1 MKRLLY
7 ILLCLPLWLACT
19 DEHIPTSY
27 HEVEEGTPV
36 ELRMSVALGEMNIAS
51 SRAFGDYIADYPS
64 LWVVAFD
71 KDGYLVEYAKATGL
85 KRLEGGTLHET
96 EFSVILHATSEP
108 RTLHFIANYTD
119 GDEKLSL
126 EYGHESNV
134 IGSLTVGNKK
144 DVYWHRKVLSEGI
157 NTQSEYIAANFRR
170 IPLLRNFAKI
180 TVEVDSKVK
189 NFTLTGFYVLN
200 VPTSGTVAPYSNG
213 AFVDYMSNE
222 EGKTEEA
229 KTYEK
234 LNEENY
240 IGTMP
245 DDVGYGQNGSS
256 IDWVKVTEEEPG
268 SFYMYENTYKGV
280 ENKTTSILIKG
291 KFGDSSTE
299 TYYRADLT
307 LSNVATGLSEY
318 YHILRNFHY
327 QLNITSV
334 IAAGKGTPEA
344 AIEAPANNNL
354 SGSVQ
359 VQNLSNISNG
369 TAKLEVSYTDMVLVS
384 TDKVTL
390 KYRFITNVGTGSVN
404 NNRIMIYKEDGNVI
418 DTYTVAQSNELDENG
433 NDTGWRVI
441 TITPVGT
448 LPASAQKQKITL
460 YDEETMLRREV
471 TYTLRSKLDMVVNCT
486 PKVESI
492 TGESV
497 VVNICIP
504 DKLNENLFPLEFA
517 IEAQTVET
525 SSSLKQYISPAKT
538 EVMSVT
544 TGGSIVTGYEGQ
556 RSYQYIKE
564 LTYETYKQL
573 QVEESK
579 RVFPVNFVTNTA
591 NSASTVYVDNK
602 YFNKG
607 SDFFVNT
614 LPALVDTEFYGVGKD
629 VFYMYEATAAG
640 TYTLTATN
648 ATFGTSGESISVRLG
663 KDDIYETVLK
673 TTTWSDHTSVQ
684 VGSSTKPGTTTRNK
698 LAMKATST
706 SGEGL
711 VASTELH
718 VYLSEDAA
726 KAMTDASYGKFT
738 NGTLTTSYKAII
750 TANGLQETTPLYF
763 AYGKGDYVYVAST
776 TAEALAEGTATLNF
790 VGHEKPLVW
799 SAELIGEQYYGG
811 LNFGGQK
818 HSNAVKTV
826 TLNLETNIPGT
837 YTVTFNEVNTQNSNS
852 PYSETKTITVEEGY
866 TTGTATYSTN
876 DWSGAISATVTYKK
890 DANSVAET
898 LDVDGDKRNVLHI
911 KANSITGNNL
921 SDTQDIK
928 ISTNAITNNWNS
940 ATALIVT
947 NKKELEGNGIEI
959 EIDTLGWNTIYYINY
974 LYDRTYSSDR
984 YYRKDIYVYQLTSN
998 EDINGFQYY

>member
-19 DEHIPTSY
+19 DEHIPASN

-51 SRAFGDYIADYPS
+51 SRAFGDDIADFPS

-85 KRLEGGTLHET
+85 KRLAGGTLHET

-119 GDEKLSL
+119 DTKNEKLNL

-134 IGSLTVGNKK
+134 IGSLTVSGKH

-180 TVEVDSKVK
+180 TVGVDSKVK

-245 DDVGYGQNGSS
+245 DDVEYGQNGSS

-291 KFGDSSTE
+291 IFGDSSTE

-318 YHILRNFHY
+318 YHILRNFYY

-334 IAAGKGTPEA
+334 IAAGKDTPEA

-390 KYRFITNVGTGSVN
+390 KYRFLTNVADTTSHA
-404 NNRIMIYKEDGNVI
+404 NNRVQIYKPDGTVI
-418 DTYTVAQSNELDENG
+418 DRYTVATSNETYKDANG
-433 NDTGWRVI
+433 TINTSSWRVI

-460 YDEETMLRREV
+460 YDVETKLRREV
-471 TYTLRSKLDMVVNCT
+471 TYTLRPKLDMVVNCT
-486 PKVESI
+486 PKVES
-492 TGESV
+492 TAGESV

-504 DKLNENLFPLEFA
+504 NNLNENLFPLEFA
-517 IEAQTVET
+517 IESQTSET
-525 SSSLKQYISPAKT
+525 SSTLKQYISPNKS
-538 EVMSVT
+538 EVMSVK

-564 LTYETYKQL
+564 LTYEDYTKL
-573 QVEESK
+573 QVVDGK

-614 LPALVDTEFYGVGKD
+614 LPALVDTEYYGVGKD
-629 VFYMYEATAAG
+629 VFYMYKATEAG

-648 ATFGTSGESISVRLG
+648 ATFGTSGESISVTLEAN
-663 KDDIYETVLK
+663 DIYETVLK
-673 TTTWSDHTSVQ
+673 TTTWSNHTSVE
-684 VGSSTKPGTTTRNK
+684 VGNRTMPGATTRNK
-698 LAMKATST
+698 LAMRAAST
-706 SGEGL
+706 SGDGL

-750 TANGLQETTPLYF
+750 TADGLQETTPLYF
-763 AYGKGDYVYVAST
+763 AYGNGDYVYVAST
-776 TAEALAEGTATLNF
+776 TAEALAEGTAVLTF
-790 VGHEKPLVW
+790 AQYEKPLEM
-799 SAELIGEQYYGG
+799 SAEFGNGTQYYGTG
-811 LNFGGQK
+811 
-818 HSNAVKTV
+818 KTF
-826 TLNLETNIPGT
+826 TLTFTTNKAGT
-837 YTVTFNEVNTQNSNS
+837 YTLASDVLTFTSSDVSINNSNQFTVNAAGTYKFTCTTTTWSTKASVTITPVSPLTGKPVSDEGEERTWLQIGKLSCSSNS
-852 PYSETKTITVEEGY
+852 PSSNNTVYLRNSANQNIGNWGWSQI
-866 TTGTATYSTN
+866 TTGTAEVQIKNLGQNDSGYYFRYST
-876 DWSGAISATVTYKK
+876 TVGMWTTNY
-890 DANSVAET
+890 NSE
-898 LDVDGDKRNVLHI
+898 
-911 KANSITGNNL
+911 
-921 SDTQDIK
+921 
-928 ISTNAITNNWNS
+928 
-940 ATALIVT
+940 
-947 NKKELEGNGIEI
+947 
-959 EIDTLGWNTIYYINY
+959 
-974 LYDRTYSSDR
+974 
-984 YYRKDIYVYQLTSN
+984 QLTAAQ
-998 EDINGFQYY
+998 INADTAIHFTREGW

>member
-19 DEHIPTSY
+19 DEHIPASN

-36 ELRMSVALGEMNIAS
+36 ELRMSVALGEMNTVS
-51 SRAFGDYIADYPS
+51 SRAMGDDIADYPS

-85 KRLEGGTLHET
+85 TRLEGGTLPET

-157 NTQSEYIAANFRR
+157 NSDQTYITANFRR

-180 TVEVDSKVK
+180 TVGVDQKVT
-189 NFTLTGFYVLN
+189 NFILTGFYVLN

-256 IDWVKVTEEEPG
+256 IDWVKVTKEKPG

-334 IAAGKGTPEA
+334 IAAGKDTPEA

-359 VQNLSNISNG
+359 VQNLSNISDG
-369 TAKLEVSYTDMVLVS
+369 TAKLEVSYTDMVMVS

-390 KYRFITNVGTGSVN
+390 KYRFLTNLSNENSVANDRIT
-404 NNRIMIYKEDGNVI
+404 IYNPGGEVI
-418 DTYTVAQSNELDENG
+418 DEILDSEQ
-433 NDTGWRVI
+433 DEDGWRVQ
-441 TITPVGT
+441 TITPVGS
-448 LPASAQKQKITL
+448 LPTSTKEQTFTL
-460 YDEETMLRREV
+460 YDITTKLRREV
-471 TYTLRSKLDMVVNCT
+471 KYTLRPKLDMVVNCT
-486 PKVESI
+486 PYVEE
-492 TGESV
+492 GAGKSV
-497 VVNICIP
+497 EVDICIP
-504 DKLNENLFPLEFA
+504 DRLNENLFPLEFA
-517 IEAQTVET
+517 IEANT
-525 SSSLKQYISPAKT
+525 SVPSSTLKQYLSPAKT
-538 EVMSVT
+538 EVMSVK
-544 TGGSIVTGYEGQ
+544 TGGSIVPGFIGQ
-556 RSYQYIKE
+556 KSYQYIKE
-564 LTYETYKQL
+564 LTYEDYLKL
-573 QVEESK
+573 SIEDSK
-579 RVFPVNFVTNTA
+579 RVLKVDFVTNIA
-591 NSASTVYVDNK
+591 VSASMVYVENK

-607 SDFFVNT
+607 NDFFVNVN
-614 LPALVDTEFYGVGKD
+614 PAIVDMGYYGAGKD
-629 VFYMYEATAAG
+629 LSVVFTAKSTADH
-640 TYTLTATN
+640 TITATN
-648 ATFGTSGESISVRLG
+648 ATPATQTVSLSQGDT
-663 KDDIYETVLK
+663 YEAILK
-673 TTTWSDHTSVQ
+673 TSTWNAPTTVNITGFNALTSTAV
-684 VGSSTKPGTTTRNK
+684 RNK
-698 LAMKATST
+698 LAMKAAST
-706 SGEGL
+706 SGTGL
-711 VASTELH
+711 TSATELY
-718 VYLSEDAA
+718 VYASE
-726 KAMTDASYGKFT
+726 TDAKKMAETNLYKVT
-738 NGTLTTSYKAII
+738 NGTLTSTYDAVIVRDNL
-750 TANGLQETTPLYF
+750 TENTLLYF
-763 AYGKGDYVYVAST
+763 AYETAEYIYVASA
-776 TAEALAEGTATLNF
+776 TAKALAEGTAVLTF
-790 VGHEKPLVW
+790 VGYEKPLKW
-799 SAELIGEQYYGG
+799 SAELIGEQYYGVG
-811 LNFGGQK
+811 
-818 HSNAVKTV
+818 KTV
-826 TLNLETNIPGT
+826 TLTLTTNKPGT
-837 YTVTFNEVNTQNSNS
+837 YNVTFKEGNNNGDTA
-852 PYSETKTITVEEGY
+852 TITVLEGF
-866 TTGTATYSTN
+866 TTGSATYSTKS
-876 DWSGAISATVTYKK
+876 WSDAISAVVTSAKNEQLNVAGDERTWLQIGKLTCPNGDNPPNSNTTVYLRRNT
-890 DANSVAET
+890 NNNQNIGNGWTWGEITNGTAE
-898 LDVDGDKRNVLHI
+898 VQI
-911 KANSITGNNL
+911 NNL
-921 SDTQDIK
+921 GQ
-928 ISTNAITNNWNS
+928 
-940 ATALIVT
+940 
-947 NKKELEGNGIEI
+947 
-959 EIDTLGWNTIYYINY
+959 
-974 LYDRTYSSDR
+974 
-984 YYRKDIYVYQLTSN
+984 N
-998 EDINGFQYY
+998 EVNPKSWTV

>member
-19 DEHIPTSY
+19 DEHIPASN

-51 SRAFGDYIADYPS
+51 SRTMSDDIADYPS

-157 NTQSEYIAANFRR
+157 NTNQTYVAANFRR

-180 TVEVDSKVK
+180 TVGVDENVT

-245 DDVGYGQNGSS
+245 DDVEYGQNGSS
-256 IDWVKVTEEEPG
+256 IVWVTVTEEEPG

-307 LSNVATGLSEY
+307 LPNVATGLSEY

-359 VQNLSNISNG
+359 VQNLSNISDG

-404 NNRIMIYKEDGNVI
+404 NDRIMIYKEDGNVI

-448 LPASAQKQKITL
+448 LPTPAQKQKITL
-460 YDEETMLRREV
+460 YDDETMLRREV
-471 TYTLRSKLDMVVNCT
+471 TYTLRTKLDMVVNCT
-486 PKVESI
+486 PYVEE
-492 TGESV
+492 GAGKSV
-497 VVNICIP
+497 EVDICIP
-504 DKLNENLFPLEFA
+504 DRLNENLFPLEFA
-517 IEAQTVET
+517 IEANT
-525 SSSLKQYISPAKT
+525 SVPSSTLKQYLSPAKT
-538 EVMSVT
+538 EVMSVK
-544 TGGSIVTGYEGQ
+544 TGGSIVPGFIGQ
-556 RSYQYIKE
+556 KSYQYIKE
-564 LTYETYKQL
+564 LTYEDYLKL
-573 QVEESK
+573 SIEDSK
-579 RVFPVNFVTNTA
+579 RVLKVDFVTNIA
-591 NSASTVYVDNK
+591 VSASMVYVENK

-607 SDFFVNT
+607 NDFFVNVN
-614 LPALVDTEFYGVGKD
+614 PAIVDMGYYGAGKD
-629 VFYMYEATAAG
+629 LSVVFTAKSTAFH
-640 TYTLTATN
+640 TITATN
-648 ATFGTSGESISVRLG
+648 ATPATQTVSLSQGDT
-663 KDDIYETVLK
+663 YEAILK
-673 TTTWSDHTSVQ
+673 TSTWNAPTTVNITGFNALTSTAV
-684 VGSSTKPGTTTRNK
+684 RNK
-698 LAMKATST
+698 LAMKAAST
-706 SGEGL
+706 SGTGL
-711 VASTELH
+711 TSATELY
-718 VYLSEDAA
+718 VYASE
-726 KAMTDASYGKFT
+726 TDAKKMAETNLYKVT
-738 NGTLTTSYKAII
+738 NGTLTSTYDAVIVRDNL
-750 TANGLQETTPLYF
+750 TENTLLYF
-763 AYGKGDYVYVAST
+763 AYETAEYIYVASA
-776 TAEALAEGTATLNF
+776 TAKALAEGTAVLTF
-790 VGHEKPLVW
+790 VGYEKPLKW
-799 SAELIGEQYYGG
+799 SAELIGEQYYGVG
-811 LNFGGQK
+811 
-818 HSNAVKTV
+818 KTV
-826 TLNLETNIPGT
+826 TLTLTTNKPGT
-837 YTVTFNEVNTQNSNS
+837 YNVTFA
-852 PYSETKTITVEEGY
+852 ETG
-866 TTGTATYSTN
+866 TTGGTRTIKVLEGSTIGSATYSTQS
-876 DWSGAISATVTYKK
+876 WSGAISAVVTSAKNEK
-890 DANSVAET
+890 
-898 LDVDGDKRNVLHI
+898 LDVSGDSRNVLKITASIANNNSDAENYITNSSNSDTNITIKSNNNDYGGTTYGTI
-911 KANSITGNNL
+911 KAEALMNGTAEITYNGLAATQTIYFRFSYYYVRRGSANSTAEDATGTGN
-921 SDTQDIK
+921 
-928 ISTNAITNNWNS
+928 ITFN
-940 ATALIVT
+940 
-947 NKKELEGNGIEI
+947 
-959 EIDTLGWNTIYYINY
+959 
-974 LYDRTYSSDR
+974 
-984 YYRKDIYVYQLTSN
+984 
-998 EDINGFQYY
+998 

>member
-19 DEHIPTSY
+19 DEHIPASN

-51 SRAFGDYIADYPS
+51 SRTMSDDIADYPS

-85 KRLEGGTLHET
+85 ERLEGGTLHET
-96 EFSVILHATSEP
+96 KFSVILHATSEP

-119 GDEKLSL
+119 DTKDEKLNL

-134 IGSLTVGNKK
+134 IGSLTVSGKH
-144 DVYWHRKVLSEGI
+144 DVYWHRKVLSGGI
-157 NTQSEYIAANFRR
+157 NTNPDYIAANFRR

-180 TVEVDSKVK
+180 TVSENLE
-189 NFTLTGFYVLN
+189 NFELTGFYVLN

-213 AFVDYMSNE
+213 AFVDYMSE
-222 EGKTEEA
+222 EKAETA
-229 KTYEK
+229 KTYQELK
-234 LNEENY
+234 DENY

-245 DDVGYGQNGSS
+245 DDVEYNQDGSS
-256 IDWVKVTEEEPG
+256 ISWGTT
-268 SFYMYENTYKGV
+268 SFYMYENTYRG
-280 ENKTTSILIKG
+280 EEQETTSILIKG
-291 KFGDSSTE
+291 KFGGSTNPE

-307 LSNVATGLSEY
+307 LPNVATGLSEY

-334 IAAGKGTPEA
+334 IAAGKDNAQA

-359 VQNLSNISNG
+359 VQNLSNISDG

-390 KYRFITNVGTGSVN
+390 KYRFLTNVADTTSHA
-404 NNRIMIYKEDGNVI
+404 NNRVQIYKPDGTVI
-418 DTYTVAQSNELDENG
+418 DSYTVATSNETYKDANG
-433 NDTGWRVI
+433 ATKTSSWRVI

-448 LPASAQKQKITL
+448 LPASRQVQKITL
-460 YDEETMLRREV
+460 YDEETKLRREV
-471 TYTLRSKLDMVVNCT
+471 TYTLRPKLDMVVNCT
-486 PKVESI
+486 PKVES
-492 TGESV
+492 TAGESV

-517 IEAQTVET
+517 IESQTSET
-525 SSSLKQYISPAKT
+525 SSTLKQYISPNKS
-538 EVMSVT
+538 EVMSVK

-564 LTYETYKQL
+564 LTYEDYTKL
-573 QVEESK
+573 QVVDGK

-591 NSASTVYVDNK
+591 YSASTVYVDNK

-614 LPALVDTEFYGVGKD
+614 LPALVDTEYYGVGKD

-648 ATFGTSGESISVRLG
+648 ATFGTSTESEISVTLE

-684 VGSSTKPGTTTRNK
+684 VGSSTKTGATTRNK
-698 LAMKATST
+698 LAMKAAST

-738 NGTLTTSYKAII
+738 NGTLTTSYNSVI
-750 TANGLQETTPLYF
+750 TANDLAEDTNVWF
-763 AYGKGDYVYVAST
+763 AYQNGGYIYYDST
-776 TAEALAEGTATLNF
+776 TAGALANGTAQLEFTNR
-790 VGHEKPLVW
+790 VEIPLEW
-799 SAELIGEQYYGG
+799 SAELTGEQYYGSG
-811 LNFGGQK
+811 
-818 HSNAVKTV
+818 KTV
-826 TLNLETNIPGT
+826 TLTLTTNKPGT
-837 YTVTFNEVNTQNSNS
+837 YSVAFV
-852 PYSETKTITVEEGY
+852 ETGSDGDTATIIVPDGSTTGSTTY
-866 TTGTATYSTN
+866 TTKS
-876 DWSGAISATVTYKK
+876 WSGAISAVVTSAK
-890 DANSVAET
+890 NER
-898 LDVDGDKRNVLHI
+898 LDVTGDERIWFLFGKMGSTSNNAPTNDSQQISVYDT
-911 KANSITGNNL
+911 NNNL
-921 SDTQDIK
+921 LGVVTWGDLKSGKASVEIPNIKNVSDTLNTSICYF
-928 ISTNAITNNWNS
+928 SYTNNYNNRRYKTNNLNINI
-940 ATALIVT
+940 ATAGSTGL
-947 NKKELEGNGIEI
+947 NFS
-959 EIDTLGWNTIYYINY
+959 
-974 LYDRTYSSDR
+974 R
-984 YYRKDIYVYQLTSN
+984 
-998 EDINGFQYY
+998 QYY

>member
-19 DEHIPTSY
+19 DEHIPASN

-51 SRAFGDYIADYPS
+51 SRAFGDDIADFPS

-85 KRLEGGTLHET
+85 KRLAGGTLHET

-119 GDEKLSL
+119 DTKNEKLNL

-134 IGSLTVGNKK
+134 IGSLTVSGKH

-157 NTQSEYIAANFRR
+157 NTNQTYVAANFRR

-180 TVEVDSKVK
+180 TVGVDENVT

-245 DDVGYGQNGSS
+245 DDVEYGQNGSS
-256 IDWVKVTEEEPG
+256 INWVTVTEEEPG

-318 YHILRNFHY
+318 YHILRNFYY

-334 IAAGKGTPEA
+334 IAAGKDTPEA

-390 KYRFITNVGTGSVN
+390 KYRFLTNVADTTSHA
-404 NNRIMIYKEDGNVI
+404 NNRVQIYKPDGTVI
-418 DTYTVAQSNELDENG
+418 DRYTVATSNETYKDANG
-433 NDTGWRVI
+433 TTNTSSWRVI

-460 YDEETMLRREV
+460 YDVETKLRREV
-471 TYTLRSKLDMVVNCT
+471 TYTLRPKLDMVVNCT
-486 PKVESI
+486 PKVES
-492 TGESV
+492 TAGESV

-504 DKLNENLFPLEFA
+504 NNLNENLFPLEFA
-517 IEAQTVET
+517 IESQTSET
-525 SSSLKQYISPAKT
+525 SSTLKQYISPNKS
-538 EVMSVT
+538 EVMSVK

-564 LTYETYKQL
+564 LTYEDYTKL
-573 QVEESK
+573 QVVDGK

-614 LPALVDTEFYGVGKD
+614 LPALVDTEYYGVGKD
-629 VFYMYEATAAG
+629 VFYMYEASAAG

-648 ATFGTSGESISVRLG
+648 ATFGTSTESEISVRLE

-673 TTTWSDHTSVQ
+673 TTTWSNHTSVE
-684 VGSSTKPGTTTRNK
+684 VGNRTMPGATTRNK
-698 LAMKATST
+698 LAMRAAST
-706 SGEGL
+706 SGDGL

-763 AYGKGDYVYVAST
+763 AYEMAEYIYVASA
-776 TAEALAEGTATLNF
+776 TAKALAEGTAVLTF
-790 VGHEKPLVW
+790 AQYEKPLKW
-799 SAELIGEQYYGG
+799 SAELTGEQYYGTG
-811 LNFGGQK
+811 
-818 HSNAVKTV
+818 KTV
-826 TLNLETNIPGT
+826 TLTLTTNKPGT
-837 YTVTFNEVNTQNSNS
+837 YNVTFKEGNNNGGTA
-852 PYSETKTITVEEGY
+852 TITVLEGS
-866 TTGTATYSTN
+866 TTGSATYSTQS
-876 DWSGAISATVTYKK
+876 WSGAISAVVTSAKNEK
-890 DANSVAET
+890 
-898 LDVDGDKRNVLHI
+898 LDVSGDSRNVLKITASIANNNSNAENYITNSSNSDTNITIKSNNNDYSGTTYGTI
-911 KANSITGNNL
+911 KAEALMNGTAEITYNGLTATQTIYFRFSYYYNYRLQTGSANSTPQDATGTGN
-921 SDTQDIK
+921 
-928 ISTNAITNNWNS
+928 ITFN
-940 ATALIVT
+940 
-947 NKKELEGNGIEI
+947 
-959 EIDTLGWNTIYYINY
+959 
-974 LYDRTYSSDR
+974 
-984 YYRKDIYVYQLTSN
+984 
-998 EDINGFQYY
+998 

>member
-19 DEHIPTSY
+19 DEHIPTSN

-51 SRAFGDYIADYPS
+51 SRAFGDDIADYPS

-85 KRLEGGTLHET
+85 TRLVGGTLHET

-157 NTQSEYIAANFRR
+157 NTDQTYITANFRR

-180 TVEVDSKVK
+180 TVGVDQKVT
-189 NFTLTGFYVLN
+189 NFILTGFYVLN

-213 AFVDYMSNE
+213 AFVDYMSDE

-256 IDWVKVTEEEPG
+256 IDWVTVTEEEPG

-307 LSNVATGLSEY
+307 LPNVATGLSEY

-334 IAAGKGTPEA
+334 IAAGKDTPEA

-359 VQNLSNISNG
+359 VQNLSNISDG

-390 KYRFITNVGTGSVN
+390 KYRFITNVGTGSVDN
-404 NNRIMIYKEDGNVI
+404 TRIEIYKPDGTVI
-418 DTYTVAQSNELDENG
+418 NSYTVAQSNELDENG

-448 LPASAQKQKITL
+448 LPSSTQVQKITL
-460 YDEETMLRREV
+460 YDETTKLRREV
-471 TYTLRSKLDMVVNCT
+471 TYTLRPKLDMVVNCT
-486 PKVESI
+486 PKVESAV
-492 TGESV
+492 GESV

-517 IEAQTVET
+517 IESQTSET
-525 SSSLKQYISPAKT
+525 SSTLKQYISPNKS
-538 EVMSVT
+538 EVMSVK

-564 LTYETYKQL
+564 LTYEDYTKL
-573 QVEESK
+573 QVVDGK

-591 NSASTVYVDNK
+591 YSASTVYVDNK

-614 LPALVDTEFYGVGKD
+614 LPALVDTEYYGVGKD
-629 VFYMYEATAAG
+629 VFYMYEATAAN

-648 ATFGTSGESISVRLG
+648 ATFGTSTESEISVTLE

-673 TTTWSDHTSVQ
+673 TTTWSDHTSVT
-684 VGSSTKPGTTTRNK
+684 VGNSTKTGATTRNK
-698 LAMKATST
+698 LAMKAAST

-738 NGTLTTSYKAII
+738 NGTLTTSYNSVI
-750 TANGLQETTPLYF
+750 TANDLAENTNVWF
-763 AYGKGDYVYVAST
+763 AYQNGGYIYYDST
-776 TAEALAEGTATLNF
+776 TAGALANGTAQLEFTNRVEIPLKWNATL
-790 VGHEKPLVW
+790 E
-799 SAELIGEQYYGG
+799 GEQYYGSG
-811 LNFGGQK
+811 
-818 HSNAVKTV
+818 KTV
-826 TLNLETNIPGT
+826 TLTLTTNKPGT
-837 YTVTFNEVNTQNSNS
+837 YNVTFNEVNTVSANN
-852 PYSETKTITVEEGY
+852 PYSGTATIKVDEGA
-866 TTGTATYSTN
+866 TTGTATYITK
-876 DWSGAISATVTYKK
+876 DWSGTISATVTP
-890 DANSVAET
+890 AT
-898 LDVDGDKRNVLHI
+898 PLTGDPLTINGDTRNVLKI
-911 KANSITGNNL
+911 TATVNNNNVANNINDNTTITIRSWNNDNQGTTFGTITGSQL
-921 SDTQDIK
+921 KAGT
-928 ISTNAITNNWNS
+928 
-940 ATALIVT
+940 
-947 NKKELEGNGIEI
+947 GEI
-959 EIDTLGWNTIYYINY
+959 
-974 LYDRTYSSDR
+974 TYSGLSSNTEMYFR
-984 YYRKDIYVYQLTSN
+984 FTYNYYGNRTASAQISAENATGSGELTFN
-998 EDINGFQYY
+998 QQ

>member
-19 DEHIPTSY
+19 DEHIPASN

-51 SRAFGDYIADYPS
+51 SRTMSDDIADYPS

-119 GDEKLSL
+119 DTKDEKLNL

-134 IGSLTVGNKK
+134 IGSLTVSGKH
-144 DVYWHRKVLSEGI
+144 DVYWHRKVLSGGI
-157 NTQSEYIAANFRR
+157 NTNPDYIAANFRR

-180 TVEVDSKVK
+180 TVSENLE
-189 NFTLTGFYVLN
+189 NFELTGFYVLN

-213 AFVDYMSNE
+213 AFVDYMSE
-222 EGKTEEA
+222 EKAETA
-229 KTYEK
+229 KTYQELK
-234 LNEENY
+234 DENY

-245 DDVGYGQNGSS
+245 DDVEYNQDGSS
-256 IDWVKVTEEEPG
+256 ISWGTT
-268 SFYMYENTYKGV
+268 SFYMYENTYRG
-280 ENKTTSILIKG
+280 EEQETTSILIKG

-307 LSNVATGLSEY
+307 LPNVATGLSEY

-334 IAAGKGTPEA
+334 IAAGKDTPEA

-359 VQNLSNISNG
+359 VQNLSNISDG

-390 KYRFITNVGTGSVN
+390 KYRFLTNVADTTSHA
-404 NNRIMIYKEDGNVI
+404 NNRVQIYKPDGTVI
-418 DTYTVAQSNELDENG
+418 DSYTVATSNETYKDANG
-433 NDTGWRVI
+433 ATKTSSWRVI

-448 LPASAQKQKITL
+448 LPASAQVQKITL
-460 YDEETMLRREV
+460 YDQETKLRREV
-471 TYTLRSKLDMVVNCT
+471 TYTLRSKLDMEVNCT
-486 PKVESI
+486 PKVESAV
-492 TGESV
+492 GESV

-504 DKLNENLFPLEFA
+504 NNLNENLFPLEFA
-517 IEAQTVET
+517 IESQTSET
-525 SSSLKQYISPAKT
+525 SSTLKQYISPNKS
-538 EVMSVT
+538 EVMSVK

-564 LTYETYKQL
+564 LTYEDYTKL
-573 QVEESK
+573 QVVDGK

-614 LPALVDTEFYGVGKD
+614 LPALVDTEYYGVGKD
-629 VFYMYEATAAG
+629 VFYMYEATVAG

-648 ATFGTSGESISVRLG
+648 ATFGTSTESEIEVTLEA
-663 KDDIYETVLK
+663 DDIYETVLK
-673 TTTWSDHTSVQ
+673 TTTWSDHTSVT
-684 VGSSTKPGTTTRNK
+684 VGNSTETGATTRNK
-698 LAMKATST
+698 LAMKAAST

-738 NGTLTTSYKAII
+738 NGTLTTSYNSII
-750 TANGLQETTPLYF
+750 TANDLAEDTNVWF
-763 AYGKGDYVYVAST
+763 AYQNGGYIYYDST
-776 TAEALAEGTATLNF
+776 TAGALANGTAQLEFTNRVEIPLEMSATL
-790 VGHEKPLVW
+790 E
-799 SAELIGEQYYGG
+799 GEQYYGT
-811 LNFGGQK
+811 
-818 HSNAVKTV
+818 SKTV
-826 TLNLETNIPGT
+826 TLTLTTNKPGT
-837 YTVTFNEVNTQNSNS
+837 YNVTFNEVNTVSANN
-852 PYSETKTITVEEGY
+852 PYSGTATIIVDEGA
-866 TTGTATYSTN
+866 TTGTATYITK
-876 DWSGAISATVTYKK
+876 DWSGTISATVTP
-890 DANSVAET
+890 AT
-898 LDVDGDKRNVLHI
+898 PLTGDPLTINGDTRNVLKI
-911 KANSITGNNL
+911 TATVNNNNVANNINDNTTITIRSRNNNNQGTTFGTITGSQL
-921 SDTQDIK
+921 KAGT
-928 ISTNAITNNWNS
+928 
-940 ATALIVT
+940 
-947 NKKELEGNGIEI
+947 GEI
-959 EIDTLGWNTIYYINY
+959 
-974 LYDRTYSSDR
+974 TYSGLSSNTEMYFR
-984 YYRKDIYVYQLTSN
+984 FTYNYYGYRTASAQISAENATGSGELTFN
-998 EDINGFQYY
+998 QQ

>member
-19 DEHIPTSY
+19 DEHIPASN

-51 SRAFGDYIADYPS
+51 SRTMGDDIADFPS

-85 KRLEGGTLHET
+85 KRLEGGTLYET

-119 GDEKLSL
+119 DTKNEKLNL

-134 IGSLTVGNKK
+134 IGSLTVSGKH
-144 DVYWHRKVLSEGI
+144 DVYWHRKVLSGGI

-180 TVEVDSKVK
+180 TVGVDPEVK
-189 NFTLTGFYVLN
+189 NFILTGFYVLN

-213 AFVDYMSNE
+213 AFVDYMSDE
-222 EGKTEEA
+222 EGKTEKA

-256 IDWVKVTEEEPG
+256 IDWVTVTEEEPG

-291 KFGDSSTE
+291 IFGDSSTE

-307 LSNVATGLSEY
+307 LPNVATGLSEY

-359 VQNLSNISNG
+359 VQNLSNISDG

-384 TDKVTL
+384 TDRVTL

-404 NNRIMIYKEDGNVI
+404 NDRIMIYKEDGNVI

-448 LPASAQKQKITL
+448 LPTPAQKQKITL
-460 YDEETMLRREV
+460 YDDETMLRREV

-486 PKVESI
+486 PKVES
-492 TGESV
+492 TAGESV

-504 DKLNENLFPLEFA
+504 DNLNENLFPLEFA
-517 IEAQTVET
+517 IEAQTSET
-525 SSSLKQYISPAKT
+525 SSTLKQYISPNKS
-538 EVMSVT
+538 EVMSVK

-564 LTYETYKQL
+564 LTYEDYTKL
-573 QVEESK
+573 QVVDGK

-614 LPALVDTEFYGVGKD
+614 LPALVDTEYYGVGKD
-629 VFYMYEATAAG
+629 VFYMYKATEEG

-648 ATFGTSGESISVRLG
+648 ATFGTSTESEISVRLG

-673 TTTWSDHTSVQ
+673 TTTWSDHTSVK
-684 VGSSTKPGTTTRNK
+684 VGNSPKIGATTRNK
-698 LAMKATST
+698 LAMRAAST
-706 SGEGL
+706 SGDGL

-763 AYGKGDYVYVAST
+763 AYETAEYIYVASA
-776 TAEALAEGTATLNF
+776 TAKALAEGTAVLTF
-790 VGHEKPLVW
+790 AQYEKPLKW
-799 SAELIGEQYYGG
+799 SATLEGEQYYG
-811 LNFGGQK
+811 QSHK
-818 HSNAVKTV
+818 V
-826 TLNLETNIPGT
+826 TIKFVPNKVGT
-837 YTVTFNEVNTQNSNS
+837 YTIAIKDGLNGDTYNIEVTGDNVNQTLLREYTPKDQDDKVSATITYQNNESAYNGSVYTVESEERNMLYIKASSVKFKWYNNSYDVGNNTIIISGSYSDKNGTTQTISETTTGYGLIGGIYIVCPNLDMTKIGSINVTIKYSSGYNSYDKSDSLQNLHNGTQN
-852 PYSETKTITVEEGY
+852 I
-866 TTGTATYSTN
+866 
-876 DWSGAISATVTYKK
+876 I
-890 DANSVAET
+890 
-898 LDVDGDKRNVLHI
+898 
-911 KANSITGNNL
+911 
-921 SDTQDIK
+921 
-928 ISTNAITNNWNS
+928 
-940 ATALIVT
+940 
-947 NKKELEGNGIEI
+947 LE
-959 EIDTLGWNTIYYINY
+959 
-974 LYDRTYSSDR
+974 
-984 YYRKDIYVYQLTSN
+984 
-998 EDINGFQYY
+998 

>member
-19 DEHIPTSY
+19 DEHIPASN

-36 ELRMSVALGEMNIAS
+36 ELRMSVALGEMNTVS
-51 SRAFGDYIADYPS
+51 SRAMGDDIADYPS

-85 KRLEGGTLHET
+85 TRLVGGTLHET

-157 NTQSEYIAANFRR
+157 NTDQTYITANFRR

-180 TVEVDSKVK
+180 TVGVDQKVT
-189 NFTLTGFYVLN
+189 NFILTGFYVLN

-213 AFVDYMSNE
+213 AFVDYMSDE

-256 IDWVKVTEEEPG
+256 IDWVTVTEEEPG

-390 KYRFITNVGTGSVN
+390 KYRFLTNVADTTSHA
-404 NNRIMIYKEDGNVI
+404 NNRVQIYKPDGTVI
-418 DTYTVAQSNELDENG
+418 DRYTVATSNETYKDANG
-433 NDTGWRVI
+433 TTNTSSWRVI

-460 YDEETMLRREV
+460 YDVETKLRREV
-471 TYTLRSKLDMVVNCT
+471 TYTLRPKLDMVVNCT

-504 DKLNENLFPLEFA
+504 DNLNENLFPLEFA
-517 IEAQTVET
+517 IESQTSET
-525 SSSLKQYISPAKT
+525 SSTLKQYISPNKS
-538 EVMSVT
+538 EVMSVK

-564 LTYETYKQL
+564 LTYEDYTKL
-573 QVEESK
+573 QVVDGK

-607 SDFFVNT
+607 SDFFVNK
-614 LPALVDTEFYGVGKD
+614 LPALVDTEYYGVGKD

-648 ATFGTSGESISVRLG
+648 ATFGTSTESEISVRLG

-673 TTTWSDHTSVQ
+673 TTTWSDHTSVK
-684 VGSSTKPGTTTRNK
+684 VGNSPKIGATTRNK
-698 LAMKATST
+698 LAMRAAST
-706 SGEGL
+706 SGDGL

-750 TANGLQETTPLYF
+750 TADGLQETTPLYF
-763 AYGKGDYVYVAST
+763 AYGNGDYVYVAST
-776 TAEALAEGTATLNF
+776 TAEALAEGTAVLTF
-790 VGHEKPLVW
+790 AQYEKPLKW
-799 SAELIGEQYYGG
+799 SATLEGEQYYG
-811 LNFGGQK
+811 QSHK
-818 HSNAVKTV
+818 V
-826 TLNLETNIPGT
+826 TIKFVPNKVGT
-837 YTVTFNEVNTQNSNS
+837 YTIAIKDGLNGDTYNIEVTGDNVNQTLLREYTPKDQDDKVSATITYQNNESAYNGSVYTVESEERNMLYIKASSVKYKWWNNSYDVENNTIIISGSYSDKNGTTQTISETTTGYGLIGGIYIVCPNLDMTKIGSINVTIKYSSGYNSYDKSDSLQNLHNGTQN
-852 PYSETKTITVEEGY
+852 I
-866 TTGTATYSTN
+866 
-876 DWSGAISATVTYKK
+876 I
-890 DANSVAET
+890 
-898 LDVDGDKRNVLHI
+898 
-911 KANSITGNNL
+911 
-921 SDTQDIK
+921 
-928 ISTNAITNNWNS
+928 
-940 ATALIVT
+940 
-947 NKKELEGNGIEI
+947 LE
-959 EIDTLGWNTIYYINY
+959 
-974 LYDRTYSSDR
+974 
-984 YYRKDIYVYQLTSN
+984 
-998 EDINGFQYY
+998 

>member
-19 DEHIPTSY
+19 DEHIPASN

-51 SRAFGDYIADYPS
+51 SRTMSDDIADYPS

-85 KRLEGGTLHET
+85 KRLEGGALHET

-119 GDEKLSL
+119 DTKNEKLNL

-134 IGSLTVGNKK
+134 IGSLTVSGKH

-180 TVEVDSKVK
+180 TVGVDSKVK

-222 EGKTEEA
+222 EGKTEAA

-256 IDWVKVTEEEPG
+256 IDWVTVTEEEPG

-307 LSNVATGLSEY
+307 LPNVATGLSEY

-334 IAAGKGTPEA
+334 IAAGKDTPEA

-359 VQNLSNISNG
+359 VQNLSNISDG

-404 NNRIMIYKEDGNVI
+404 NDRIMIYKEDGNVI

-448 LPASAQKQKITL
+448 LPTPAQKQKITL
-460 YDEETMLRREV
+460 YDDETMLRREV

-486 PKVESI
+486 PKVES
-492 TGESV
+492 TAGESV

-504 DKLNENLFPLEFA
+504 DNLNENLFPLEFA
-517 IEAQTVET
+517 IEAQTSET
-525 SSSLKQYISPAKT
+525 SSTLKQYISPNKS
-538 EVMSVT
+538 EVMSVK

-564 LTYETYKQL
+564 LTYEDYTKL
-573 QVEESK
+573 QVVDGK

-614 LPALVDTEFYGVGKD
+614 LPALVDTEYYGVGKD
-629 VFYMYEATAAG
+629 VFYMYEATEEG

-648 ATFGTSGESISVRLG
+648 ATFGTSTESEISVRLG

-763 AYGKGDYVYVAST
+763 AYETAEYIYVASA
-776 TAEALAEGTATLNF
+776 TAKALAEGTAVLTF
-790 VGHEKPLVW
+790 AQYEKPLEMSVTYGTDANKYGNGKTFQIRFTTNKAGTYNFTTTNFTINNKND
-799 SAELIGEQYYGG
+799 SFKVDAGEHTFDCTSSSGNGQYSITIDYQGDNLGGEDNKTWTGPKRTAIKSSKTISISG
-811 LNFGGQK
+811 LN
-818 HSNAVKTV
+818 SVDNNATITIYKTKTEWYGNTSFSDQVTTV
-826 TLNLETNIPGT
+826 TKAQLAKGEFEMSVDDSTVVNSTKFYFVYNSGNTRKYAECTIQQLLDGETMN
-837 YTVTFNEVNTQNSNS
+837 FDN
-852 PYSETKTITVEEGY
+852 
-866 TTGTATYSTN
+866 
-876 DWSGAISATVTYKK
+876 
-890 DANSVAET
+890 
-898 LDVDGDKRNVLHI
+898 
-911 KANSITGNNL
+911 
-921 SDTQDIK
+921 
-928 ISTNAITNNWNS
+928 
-940 ATALIVT
+940 
-947 NKKELEGNGIEI
+947 
-959 EIDTLGWNTIYYINY
+959 
-974 LYDRTYSSDR
+974 YSSW
-984 YYRKDIYVYQLTSN
+984 Y
-998 EDINGFQYY
+998 